1 MPKGSAHHY
10 PPSSLLAI
18 WIPLLEG
25 VAANHAHFPTVLT
38 SHIIT
43 RLLAGAGADADADPL
58 EERDRDRDDPTMM
71 TTAAAEKTSYDL
83 CLAAW
88 AVWLVEWR
96 RADES
101 DADISTRQQ
110 DVFFQLVQALVSASP
125 RRDDS
130 SQQPGYVPSR
140 FVYPIKKKSG
150 KNGRAESSTRKKN
163 NNKFPSSVN

>member
-1 MPKGSAHHY
+1 MPQGSEHHY

-43 RLLAGAGADADADPL
+43 RLLADADPP
-58 EERDRDRDDPTMM
+58 EERDRDRDDATM
-71 TTAAAEKTSYDL
+71 TTTAVAEKTSYDL

-88 AVWLVEWR
+88 GVWLVEWR

-110 DVFFQLVQALVSASP
+110 DVFFQLVQALVSASA
-125 RRDDS
+125 RRDDSSSSPS
-130 SQQPGYVPSR
+130 SQQPGYVLSR
-140 FVYPIKKKSG
+140 FVYPIKKKKKG
-150 KNGRAESSTRKKN
+150 KNGRADRRPTSRFS
-163 NNKFPSSVN
+163 PSPRQ

>member
-1 MPKGSAHHY
+1 MPQGSEHHY

-43 RLLAGAGADADADPL
+43 RLLADADPP
-58 EERDRDRDDPTMM
+58 EERDRDRDDATM
-71 TTAAAEKTSYDL
+71 TTTAVAEKTSYDL

-88 AVWLVEWR
+88 GVWLVEWR

-110 DVFFQLVQALVSASP
+110 DVFFQLVQALVSASA
-125 RRDDS
+125 RRDDSSSSPS
-130 SQQPGYVPSR
+130 SQQPGYVLSR
-140 FVYPIKKKSG
+140 FVYPIKKKKKG
-150 KNGRAESSTRKKN
+150 KNGRADRRPASRFPPSPRQKK
-163 NNKFPSSVN
+163 